1 MGIRAKAQ
9 SYVVRITLVLLVSVT
24 LSIALIAAISYY
36 NLYQTTAE
44 NAAIRIDRAAR
55 AAAGLLG
62 RTYPEEFVVER
73 DLAGKPAQIFVLNR
87 DPADLLVY
95 TDGYDE
101 LLREIGKTNEGA
113 ANLFRWNSTTGAF
126 DRIVTTFRT
135 PTGDIPPPMS
145 ISSGHPAYADLSKGR
160 AFSGEVPVMGR
171 MRLAYLTPILTKNG
185 QIAGALAV
193 DVGWA
198 DDLLVARAD
207 VQQQIFGASA
217 IILLLIAALG
227 AMIMHSATR
236 PLRNMAAFAEAVA
249 RGERKGDVPYQDRK
263 DEVGDLAHG
272 LAKVVELQE
281 RLETIAYTDPIAEVG
296 NRAKYLADLKRAV
309 DRASWEPF
317 LLCHLDFEGFS
328 KVNEAFGATAGDA
341 VLHQTGLR
349 LKRELDG
356 KGQVYRVSGD
366 DFALIL
372 PQPASGQLQPVEQFA
387 RRTLGVVS
395 APFLLPEGEVHA
407 VPNLGIARI
416 PHDAVEVD
424 TANRRAALAL
434 RAARKTIR
442 SSFTFF
448 SEQLSA
454 ESEREVAMEA
464 ALREAINLDGL
475 EVFYQ
480 PQICLRRM
488 RLKGFE
494 ALARWPDGKGGY
506 IPPSAFIPV
515 AEKTG
520 LIIDLGAW
528 VLDSSCRQARE
539 WIDARLPFDYIAVNV
554 SPIQIWQP
562 NFEQIVQ
569 ASLERHN
576 LPASHLCLEVTENVF
591 IGHDESRMMEVL
603 KKLRALGVVLSLDD
617 FGTGYSSLSYLNRLP
632 FSQLKIDRAF
642 VAGAH
647 LDASKEKLLRGMVNL
662 GQTLG
667 LKVIAEGTEE
677 APEIE
682 LTRRINCDGV
692 QGFYF
697 SKPLPAAEAQNILPQ
712 LLERTSRFEPKV
724 AAAAQ

>member
-1 MGIRAKAQ
+1 MGSVLTKAQ
-9 SYVVRITLVLLVSVT
+9 SYVVRITLVLLASVT
-24 LSIALIAAISYY
+24 VSIALIAAISYS

-44 NAAIRIDRAAR
+44 NAEIRIDRAAR

-62 RTYPEEFVVER
+62 RTYPDAFAIER
-73 DLAGKPAQIFVLNR
+73 DLSGKPSQIVVLKP
-87 DPADLLVY
+87 DADSVLLY
-95 TDGYDE
+95 TDAYDD
-101 LLREIGKTNEGA
+101 LLREIGNINEGA
-113 ANLFRWNSTTGAF
+113 ANFFRWNSTTSAF
-126 DRIVTTFRT
+126 DRFVTTFRT
-135 PTGDIPPPMS
+135 PSGGMPPPMS
-145 ISSGHPAYADLSKGR
+145 IGPGHPAYADLSKGR
-160 AFSGEVPVMGR
+160 AHVGEVPVMGR
-171 MRLAYLTPILTKNG
+171 MRLAYLTPILTNDS

-207 VQQQIFGASA
+207 VQRQIFGAS
-217 IILLLIAALG
+217 ILILLLIAIAG
-227 AMIMHSATR
+227 GIIMHSATR
-236 PLRNMAAFAEAVA
+236 PLRKMAAFAEAVA
-249 RGERKGDVPYQDRK
+249 RGERKGSVPYQERK

-272 LAKVVELQE
+272 LAKVVELQD

-296 NRAKYLADLKRAV
+296 NRAKYLADLQRAV
-309 DRASWEPF
+309 ERAPWQPF
-317 LLCHLDFEGFS
+317 VLCHLDFEGFS

-349 LKRELDG
+349 LKRELSG
-356 KGQVYRVSGD
+356 KGEVYRVSGD
-366 DFALIL
+366 DFALIV
-372 PQPASGQLQPVEQFA
+372 PQPETGQKKQIEQFA
-387 RRTLGVVS
+387 RRTLEVVS

-416 PHDAVEVD
+416 PHDAQEVD

-442 SSFTFF
+442 SSYTFF
-448 SEQLSA
+448 SDQLSA

-464 ALREAINLDGL
+464 ALREAINLDHL

-506 IPPSAFIPV
+506 TPPSAFIPV

-528 VLDSSCRQARE
+528 VLDTSCRQARE
-539 WIDARLPFDYIAVNV
+539 WIDARLPFDYVAVNV

-562 NFEQIVQ
+562 NFEQVVQ
-569 ASLERHN
+569 ASLERH
-576 LPASHLCLEVTENVF
+576 HLCLEVTENVF
-591 IGHDESRMMEVL
+591 IGHDESRMMAVL
-603 KKLRALGVVLSLDD
+603 KKLRALGVILSLDD

-677 APEIE
+677 IAEIE

-697 SKPLPAAEAQNILPQ
+697 STPVPASEAQNILPRIR
-712 LLERTSRFEPKV
+712 ERTAGFEP
-724 AAAAQ
+724 AITAAAQ